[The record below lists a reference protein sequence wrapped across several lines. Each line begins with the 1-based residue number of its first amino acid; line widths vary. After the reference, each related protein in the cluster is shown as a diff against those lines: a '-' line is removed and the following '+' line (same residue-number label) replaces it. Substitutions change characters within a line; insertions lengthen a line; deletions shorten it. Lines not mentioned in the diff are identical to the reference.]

1 MINFFIFT
9 FVGNYISMVLDFL
22 NELISVFEWIMLVF
36 VIGGGFFLLFF
47 SQAKPLLFIN
57 KSIKLLRNK
66 QESAHE
72 SQISNFQALTA
83 VVASTVGLGNISG
96 VAIAIYMG
104 GPGAIFWMWLT
115 AILGM
120 VIKFYSC
127 SLAVKFREVKA
138 NGEILAGPM
147 YYMKK
152 LGAIG
157 KPLGVFYALVTLF
170 GVLPA
175 FTSNQMTNAIIETT
189 SLNTNSEKI
198 LFSISNYE
206 ITKVLSIKFLIGMLF
221 LILTAYVIYGGLKK
235 IVGLTS
241 KLVPFMVALY
251 LIIALY
257 VLLTNFS
264 SSLTAFQL
272 IFKEA
277 FNFNTAISG
286 GLMGLIVI
294 GMRRA
299 VFSNESGLGTAP
311 MYHGQS
317 QAKRP
322 VDEGIVAML
331 GPFIDTIIVCT
342 ITALIILV
350 SGTYINGEKNGIL
363 LTMQAFDLLLGN
375 YGRPLMLLMV
385 LVFGISTLF
394 TYSYYGTKCVAFLI
408 GEKYKNWYHI
418 PYLIS
423 IVLAAIASLDLV
435 IAIIDLSF
443 ALMSISNMIAVLLL
457 SKYINIELKN
467 KNHV

>member
-1 MINFFIFT
+1 MF
-9 FVGNYISMVLDFL
+9 LDFL
-22 NELISVFEWIMLVF
+22 NQIIAVFEWIMLIF
-36 VIGGGFFLLFF
+36 VIGGGLFLFF
-47 SQAKPLLFIN
+47 YSGAKPLLFIK
-57 KSIKLLRNK
+57 KSFSLLRKK
-66 QESAHE
+66 QEKGHE

-127 SLAVKFREVKA
+127 SLAVKFREIKD

-147 YYMKK
+147 YYMKQ
-152 LGAIG
+152 LGVIG
-157 KPLGVFYALVTLF
+157 KPLAIFYAVITLF

-175 FTSNQMTNAIIETT
+175 FTSNQMTNAIIEI
-189 SLNTNSEKI
+189 SQPQ
-198 LFSISNYE
+198 LFFGDDIFKAKL
-206 ITKVLSIKFLIGMLF
+206 IIGIIFL
-221 LILTAYVIYGGLKK
+221 LITAYVIYGGLNK
-235 IVGLTS
+235 IVKLTS
-241 KLVPFMVALY
+241 KLVPFMVGLY

-257 VLLTNFS
+257 ILTTNFES
-264 SSLTAFQL
+264 ALIAFQL

-286 GLMGLIVI
+286 GIMGLIII

-322 VDEGIVAML
+322 VDEGMVAML

-342 ITALIILV
+342 ITALVILI
-350 SGTYINGEKNGIL
+350 SGTYIDGEKNGIL
-363 LTMQAFDLLLGN
+363 LTMQAFDLLIGKF
-375 YGRPLMLLMV
+375 GKPLLLIMV
-385 LVFGISTLF
+385 LVFGVSTLF
-394 TYSYYGTKCVAFLI
+394 TYSYYGTKCTAFLI
-408 GEKYKNWYHI
+408 GDKYKNWYHV

-423 IVLAAIASLDLV
+423 IVISAIISLDLV
-435 IAIIDLSF
+435 LAVIDLSF
-443 ALMSISNMIAVLLL
+443 ALMAISNMIAVLLL
-457 SKYINIELKN
+457 AKYINIELKN